1 MRAYGFVG
9 AGEITAAIV
18 EGLSAD
24 VADPPA
30 VFLSPRGRQVA
41 HELAGRFPNVAVC
54 ASNQEVL
61 DVASVIVLAVRPD
74 VAREVVAELEFRPDH
89 VVLSAV
95 AGVPLATLREWTA
108 PAAPVVRTIPLPQAA
123 RRQSL
128 TAVFPDH
135 PVARGLFE
143 PLGGVVVP
151 PDEPTLD
158 AFSAATATFA
168 AHLDY
173 LATIAG
179 WLAGHGVEPGAA
191 DAYVTH
197 LFAQL
202 GQSLDTASLT
212 VLTAKHTTPGGINQQ
227 LMTALRHD
235 GVPGSVRRGLDAV
248 LARLRE

>member
-18 EGLSAD
+18 EGLGAD
-24 VADPPA
+24 GPA
-30 VFLSPRGRQVA
+30 VFLSPRGRQA
-41 HELAGRFPNVAVC
+41 GQELAARFPNVRVC
-54 ASNQEVL
+54 ETNQDVL
-61 DVASVIVLAVRPD
+61 DAASVIVLAVRPA

-108 PAAPVVRTIPLPQAA
+108 PAAHVVRTIPLPQAA
-123 RRQSL
+123 RRQSR
-128 TAVFPDH
+128 TALFPDH
-135 PVARGLFE
+135 PAARDLFE

-179 WLAGHGVEPGAA
+179 WLAAHGVEPGAA

-202 GQSLDTASLT
+202 GQSLGTASLT
-212 VLTAKHTTPGGINQQ
+212 ELTAKHTTPGGINEQ

-235 GVPGSVRRGLDAV
+235 DVPGSVRHALDAV

>member
-1 MRAYGFVG
+1 MRAYGLVG

-41 HELAGRFPNVAVC
+41 HELAGR
-54 ASNQEVL
+54 L
-61 DVASVIVLAVRPD
+61 DAASVIVLAIRPD
-74 VAREVVAELEFRPDH
+74 VAQQVVAELEFRPDH

-95 AGVPLATLREWTA
+95 AGMPLATLRAWTA
-108 PAAPVVRTIPLPQAA
+108 PAAHVVRTIPLPQAA
-123 RRQSL
+123 RRHSL
-128 TAVFPDH
+128 TALFPDH
-135 PVARGLFE
+135 PVARDLFE

-173 LATIAG
+173 LTTIAG
-179 WLAGHGVEPGAA
+179 WLAGHGVEPAAA

-197 LFAQL
+197 LFA
-202 GQSLDTASLT
+202 
-212 VLTAKHTTPGGINQQ
+212 
-227 LMTALRHD
+227 
-235 GVPGSVRRGLDAV
+235 
-248 LARLRE
+248 

>member
-30 VFLSPRGRQVA
+30 VFLSPRGRQIA
-41 HELAGRFPNVAVC
+41 HELAGRFPNAAVC
-54 ASNQEVL
+54 ANNQDVL
-61 DVASVIVLAVRPD
+61 DAASVLVLAVRPS
-74 VAREVVAELEFRPDH
+74 VAREVLAELEFRPDH

-95 AGVPLATLREWTA
+95 AGVPLASLREWTA
-108 PAAPVVRTIPLPQAA
+108 PAEHVVRTIPLPQAA
-123 RRQSL
+123 RLHSL
-128 TAVFPDH
+128 TALFPDH
-135 PVARGLFE
+135 PVARDLFE
-143 PLGGVVVP
+143 PLGGVLVP

-158 AFSAATATFA
+158 AFS
-168 AHLDY
+168 
-173 LATIAG
+173 
-179 WLAGHGVEPGAA
+179 AA

-202 GQSLDTASLT
+202 GQSLGIASLT
-212 VLTAKHTTPGGINQQ
+212 ELTAKHTTPGGINQQ